1 MGTGS
6 LRLKYRDKQR
16 LIALCNNV
24 DWLIDR
30 LEKKTLSDSER
41 THLYRICARKK
52 YMSDKLKGSKNRGTQ
67 VHLDR
72 TKYTRLQKYV
82 RPDEG
87 EWVQEKEGEGDAG
100 TGITTD
106 GDSTRT

>member
-1 MGTGS
+1 M
-6 LRLKYRDKQR
+6 
-16 LIALCNNV
+16 
-24 DWLIDR
+24 
-30 LEKKTLSDSER
+30 
-41 THLYRICARKK
+41 
-52 YMSDKLKGSKNRGTQ
+52 
-67 VHLDR
+67 HLDR

-82 RPDEG
+82 RTDEG